1 MKLKLWELTTSILL
15 TFCLCILSSCST
27 PANVE
32 YDLVLDI
39 HEFEIKKSHDLFH
52 REPEVFF
59 IAETETKSHVSKIFN
74 DSKIDFVADA
84 TTYNIKL
91 RGRSFSDNFVFSI
104 DFYDN
109 DLIWEADYIAGVTM
123 KIDKNT
129 GILSE
134 TVTVDNREI
143 FLVFTYNLQ
152 NLKFN
157 D

>member
-1 MKLKLWELTTSILL
+1 MNSKLLKLTTSILL

-59 IAETETKSHVSKIFN
+59 KVETETKSHKSKIFKA
-74 DSKIDFVADA
+74 SKVDFVADA

-91 RGRSFSDNFVFSI
+91 RGRSFSDNLEFSI
-104 DFYDN
+104 DFYDY
-109 DLIWEADYIAGVTM
+109 DLIWEADHIAGVTM
-123 KIDKNT
+123 KIDKNS
-129 GILSE
+129 GVLSE
-134 TVTVDNREI
+134 TVTIDNREI